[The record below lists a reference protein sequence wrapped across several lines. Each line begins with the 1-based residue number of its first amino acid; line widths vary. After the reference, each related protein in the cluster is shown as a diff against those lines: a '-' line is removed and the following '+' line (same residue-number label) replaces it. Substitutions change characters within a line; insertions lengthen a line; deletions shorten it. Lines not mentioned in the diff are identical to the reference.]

1 MYQIFSFQ
9 KTNFNSSNLIYANH
23 FCFFL
28 FRLKLWKFRVFI
40 KTTTTTKMIRKL
52 ETFPNWISIVKI
64 VNLFSARQIEE
75 LWIERERVKFR
86 SVKDGAVNRGSMQ
99 KQLIFYIVSTRINI
113 KERNLDTRITY
124 GEINRFAGS
133 YSWTR
138 YWSMGSISMNIFH
151 GADLIMHLRYT
162 FYLYNIEVD

>member
-1 MYQIFSFQ
+1 M
-9 KTNFNSSNLIYANH
+9 
-23 FCFFL
+23 
-28 FRLKLWKFRVFI
+28 
-40 KTTTTTKMIRKL
+40 
-52 ETFPNWISIVKI
+52 KI

-113 KERNLDTRITY
+113 KERNLDTRITH
-124 GEINRFAGS
+124 GKINRFAGS

-138 YWSMGSISMNIFH
+138 Y
-151 GADLIMHLRYT
+151 
-162 FYLYNIEVD
+162 